1 MGNDEMILLRVGE
14 KRIGLITRPT
24 PSYSLPP
31 PRKEKIFLTFA
42 FVVIQ
47 DLKTATWKL

>member
-24 PSYSLPP
+24 PSYSQTDTKRKDLSDVRVCRD
-31 PRKEKIFLTFA
+31 PRS
-42 FVVIQ
+42 
-47 DLKTATWKL
+47 